1 MKPIVN
7 LSRNILILC
16 LCLVALAGL
25 HCRRRSDRASAHE
38 SKITIWYR
46 YDEYVLGPHW
56 NEFPRFL
63 VFLPLVTP
71 DEDLEPQGRL
81 AQRWEHSQDYR
92 EWTFHLRQ
100 DVRWHDGVPVTA
112 DDIKFSIELFASPD
126 APLYKAFWLD
136 IETITARD
144 DFTLAIT
151 FSKPTNALDCWW
163 DVYYPKHLLE
173 DLDPK
178 EYGSWKFWTEPVGNG
193 PYRYVRHVPK
203 TMIELEANPDYYLGK
218 PKIERVVFKF
228 GGNPL
233 IELLSGNVDVVSRFN
248 PIDIPKVAEDE
259 RFRVYHSI
267 FGGWIEAIWWNHRHP
282 LFGDSRVRR
291 ALTLAINRREL
302 HQVLNLPD
310 DLPIFDVVCME
321 RQFRRGELPEPL
333 PYDPE
338 LAKQLLDEAGWRD
351 EDGNGIRERAV
362 QEFRFTAIAR
372 AGAGGVESSRVQV
385 ATYIQDQFRRVGVR
399 MEIQPLAP
407 GVGQSGRD
415 FEAKF
420 LRFYNR
426 MGSDSSRYGIIP
438 LFGAGQEESFI
449 GYENPEVIA
458 LLEEAK
464 KTTVPEELELI
475 YRKLMPIIGTDL
487 PVTFLYPQ
495 VNTFVVHRRIRGFDR
510 FVVDTGFGMEHL
522 WIEEESGEP
531 EEQNNK
537 EE

>member
-1 MKPIVN
+1 MKPIIN

-16 LCLVALAGL
+16 LCMVVLAGL
-25 HCRRRSDRASAHE
+25 HCRRRSDRASVQE
-38 SKITIWYR
+38 SKITIWSEA
-46 YDEYVLGPHW
+46 DERILGPSRDE
-56 NEFPRFL
+56 NAKFL
-63 VFLPLVTP
+63 VFLPLVSL
-71 DEDLEPQGRL
+71 DEDREPQGRL
-81 AQRWEHSQDYR
+81 AQRWEHSPDYR

-100 DVRWHDGVPVTA
+100 DVRWHDSVPVTA
-112 DDIKFSIELFASPD
+112 DDIKFSMELLSHPD
-126 APLYKAFWLD
+126 VLLSYSWLD
-136 IETITARD
+136 AKITARD
-144 DFTLAIT
+144 DYTLAIT
-151 FSKPTNALDCWW
+151 FSKPTDPLDWW

-178 EYGSWKFWTEPVGNG
+178 RIASWKFWTEPVGNG
-193 PYRYVRHVPK
+193 PYRYVRHVPR

-233 IELLSGNVDVVSRFN
+233 IELLSGNVDLVSEFN

-259 RFRVYHSI
+259 RFRVYHSVWS
-267 FGGWIEAIWWNHRHP
+267 GWINAIWWNHRHP
-282 LFGDSRVRR
+282 FFGDSRVRR

-310 DLPIFDVVCME
+310 DLPIFDVVCTG

-338 LAKQLLDEAGWRD
+338 LAKQLLEEGGWHD
-351 EDGNGIRERAV
+351 EDRNGIRERAG
-362 QEFRFTAIAR
+362 QEFRFTAIVTGT
-372 AGAGGVESSRVQV
+372 AGADDRSVQV

-399 MEIQPLAP
+399 MEIQPFARGAGLR
-407 GVGQSGRD
+407 GRD
-415 FEAKF
+415 FEARFGNF
-420 LRFYNR
+420 LNG
-426 MGSDSSRYGIIP
+426 MGSEITYHGIISF
-438 LFGAGQEESFI
+438 FGAGQEESLI

-464 KTTVPEELELI
+464 KTTVPEEREPI
-475 YRKLMPIIGTDL
+475 YQKLMPIIRADV

-495 VNTFVVHRRIRGFDR
+495 VKTEVAHRRIRGLSSGYFRPFAQGD
-510 FVVDTGFGMEHL
+510 MEHL
-522 WIEEESGEP
+522 WIEEEENGEP

>member
-7 LSRNILILC
+7 LSRNIVILC
-16 LCLVALAGL
+16 LCLIALAGL
-25 HCRRRSDRASAHE
+25 HCRRKSDRASAHE
-38 SKITIWYR
+38 SKITIR
-46 YDEYVLGPHW
+46 YNGDERVLGPYW
-56 NEFPRFL
+56 EVPAKFL
-63 VFLPLVTP
+63 VFLPLVSP
-71 DEDLEPQGRL
+71 DEDWEPQGRL
-81 AQRWEHSQDYR
+81 AQRWEHSPDYR

-112 DDIKFSIELFASPD
+112 EDIKFSIELLSHPD
-126 APLYKAFWLD
+126 VLLSGSWLD
-136 IETITARD
+136 AKITARD
-144 DFTLAIT
+144 DSTLTIIFT
-151 FSKPTNALDCWW
+151 KPSYPLDDWW

-178 EYGSWKFWTEPVGNG
+178 EITEWEFWTQPVGNG

-218 PKIERVVFKF
+218 PKIERVVLKF

-233 IELLSGNVDVVSRFN
+233 IELLSGNVDLVSGFN
-248 PIDIPKVAEDE
+248 PIDILKVAKDK

-267 FGGWIEAIWWNHRHP
+267 FGGWIDAIWWNHRHP
-282 LFGDSRVRR
+282 FFGDARVRR

-351 EDGNGIRERAV
+351 EDGNGIRERGG
-362 QEFRFTAIAR
+362 QEFRFTVITR
-372 AGAGGVESSRVQV
+372 TGTTGADNSKVQV

-407 GVGQSGRD
+407 GVGQRGRD

-426 MGSDSSRYGIIP
+426 MGSDSSRHGIIP

-464 KTTVPEELELI
+464 KTTVPEELEMI

-487 PVTFLYPQ
+487 PMTFLYPQ
-495 VNTFVVHRRIRGFDR
+495 VNTFVVHRHIRGFDR
-510 FVVDTGFGMEHL
+510 FVVDAGFGIEHL